1 VSNDEDKDAKAE
13 PKKSKLGLILGIVG
27 GVVVLVAGGVTGL
40 LLGPKMMGA
49 PPAEAAP
56 GGEAHGAPAPHAAP
70 APAHGEKPKGGGEH
84 GEGHGGKVV
93 SFKFD
98 PIIVDVLSKFGE
110 SHHLKVGLAA
120 ELAEGAVEDDLKLVQ
135 PRGREAAITYLRALT
150 YEEITNP
157 KKYGKIKKDL
167 VKKVTVAVG
176 EERVSRVLVIDFVA
190 Q

>member
-1 VSNDEDKDAKAE
+1 MSSDDDKDAKAE

-27 GVVVLVAGGVTGL
+27 GVVVLVAGGATGL
-40 LLGPKMMGA
+40 LLGPRMMGS
-49 PPAEAAP
+49 PPAEAAQ
-56 GGEAHGAPAPHAAP
+56 GGAGHAAPHAA
-70 APAHGEKPKGGGEH
+70 AGAGEKSKGGDGRPE
-84 GEGHGGKVV
+84 KVV
-93 SFKFD
+93 SFRFD
-98 PIIVDVLSKFGE
+98 PIVVDVLSKFGE

-120 ELAEGAVEDDLKLVQ
+120 ELAEGVVEDELKLVQ
-135 PRGREAAITYLRALT
+135 PRGREAAITYLRGLS

-176 EERVSRVLVIDFVA
+176 EQRVSRVLVIDFVA